1 MRIVTGNIGA
11 FTLAIESVTHGGHQA
26 LTSLSD
32 DATQE
37 IRAALVETLN
47 AMLRHG
53 YLPAGLPTPSDERKI
68 LVAAGDAA
76 TTKDLDA
83 VERVTLIDA

>member
-37 IRAALVETLN
+37 IRAA
-47 AMLRHG
+47 
-53 YLPAGLPTPSDERKI
+53 GLPTPSDERKI